1 MKNTNLK
8 TKKFPISYL
17 FNPVIFLSLS
27 AGEKLK
33 KILRGLPLLLIT
45 YYLLPITPASAQEN
59 GQPLGPI
66 QGIPGAYLPDPEA
79 EGIESAGTMF
89 SRIFSNII
97 TFLSIVG
104 ALMFL
109 IYFIIGALNWISAGG
124 KPEKVENA
132 KNTMTNAA
140 IGLIVIVAAY
150 SVIYIISRVLGIP
163 ILEPQKYLYK
173 LGPGYEEMYER
184 RTPTFMPPGR

>member
-1 MKNTNLK
+1 MKRL
-8 TKKFPISYL
+8 
-17 FNPVIFLSLS
+17 LSIIHYPLS
-27 AGEKLK
+27 
-33 KILRGLPLLLIT
+33 ILLLLIT
-45 YYLLPITPASAQEN
+45 YYLLLITPVLAQED

-66 QGIPGAYLPDPEA
+66 QGIPGAYLPDPKA

-89 SRIFSNII
+89 STIFSNII

-109 IYFIIGALNWISAGG
+109 LYFIIGALNWISAGG

-163 ILEPQKYLYK
+163 ILEPEKYIPL
-173 LGPGYEEMYER
+173 LGPGGGNGTETTRQIIHQEQG
-184 RTPTFMPPGR
+184 PGTAAGP